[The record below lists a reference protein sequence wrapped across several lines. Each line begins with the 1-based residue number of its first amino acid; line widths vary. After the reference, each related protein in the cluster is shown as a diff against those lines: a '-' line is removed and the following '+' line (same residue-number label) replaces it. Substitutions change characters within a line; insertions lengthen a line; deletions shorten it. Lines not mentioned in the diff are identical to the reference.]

1 MCMSRLHRVVAPPDP
16 TSVLVEDMD
25 GSCHRVSLLAF
36 DGPPPHTGEWL
47 VVNSG
52 YALDSVDTDE
62 AEAVMAELRVAAAT
76 MSPDD
81 RVPTPSTDERTGG
94 PRP

>member
-16 TSVLVEDMD
+16 TSVVVEDMD

-36 DGPPPHTGEWL
+36 DGLPPRTGEWL

-52 YALDSVDTDE
+52 YALERVDTDE
-62 AEAVMAELRVAAAT
+62 AESIMAELRIAT
-76 MSPDD
+76 GAMSSDD
-81 RVPTPSTDERTGG
+81 GARTPSTDERTGG
-94 PRP
+94 S